1 MALMSIVDQALLWTY
16 GVWLCEPVRR
26 PEPGA
31 AATGGDG
38 HAGVGARLAR
48 LGRRFVNPAF
58 IAILVAVVL
67 ILLGVRIPRVILTPL
82 HTIGGMST
90 PMSLIYLGGMFAL
103 TKWWSVLR
111 RYELY
116 VGMVAKMVLFPIGL
130 YMLLD
135 ALAAAS
141 ALPVTHD
148 MVIVVSL
155 IGGLPTMTTIAMFAG
170 RRDNMPEYA
179 TGFVL
184 VSTLFSL
191 VSLAAVSA
199 VIL

>member
-1 MALMSIVDQALLWTY
+1 
-16 GVWLCEPVRR
+16 
-26 PEPGA
+26 
-31 AATGGDG
+31 
-38 HAGVGARLAR
+38 
-48 LGRRFVNPAF
+48 
-58 IAILVAVVL
+58 
-67 ILLGVRIPRVILTPL
+67 
-82 HTIGGMST
+82 
-90 PMSLIYLGGMFAL
+90 MFAL